1 MDKSK
6 HKIGT
11 KVIHAGQ
18 SPEPITGAVMPPI
31 FTTSTYVQPSP
42 GQHTGF
48 EYTRAQNP
56 TRYALERMVAGLEGS
71 GLTVEQDETNGGF
84 AFASGLAAMATVL
97 DLLESGSRVLAMD
110 DLYGGSGRLFSR
122 VRAHSQGLDVV
133 RADLSDADALR
144 ANMTPDTKLVWV
156 ETPTNPMM
164 KIADLAQ
171 IADICKQINPD
182 VILACDNTFA
192 SPINQ
197 RPFEHGFDISMHST
211 TKYLNGHSDSIGG
224 VLITNSVD
232 LAGKLRFLQ
241 MAVGSVMSPFDAYL
255 VLRGIKTL
263 DVRMERH
270 NKTGLKIARWLES
283 HATVESVI
291 YPGLEAHPQHAE
303 AKKQMSGFTGMVSF
317 TIKGGLDAAKA
328 MLESVR
334 LFALA
339 ESLGGVES
347 LIEHPAIMT
356 HASVPAEM
364 REQLGIS
371 DGLIRLSCGIEDADD
386 LIADL
391 DQALTAGARA
401 CANSGAAAKA

>member
-1 MDKSK
+1 MDKNK

-56 TRYALERMVAGLEGS
+56 TRFALERMVAGLEGS
-71 GLTVEQDETNGGF
+71 GLSAEQDETNGGF

-97 DLLESGSRVLAMD
+97 ELFEAGSRVLAMD
-110 DLYGGSGRLFSR
+110 DLYGGSGRLFSK
-122 VRAHSQGLDVV
+122 VRAHSQALDVV

-144 ANMTPDTKLVWV
+144 ANMTADTKLVWV

-164 KIADLAQ
+164 KIADLGV
-171 IADICKQINPD
+171 IAKICKEINPG
-182 VILACDNTFA
+182 VVLACDNTFA

-197 RPFEHGFDISMHST
+197 RPFEYGFDISMHST
-211 TKYLNGHSDSIGG
+211 TKYLNGHSDAIGG
-224 VLITNSVD
+224 VLITND
-232 LAGKLRFLQ
+232 AELAQQLRFLQ

-263 DVRMERH
+263 DVRMARH
-270 NKTGLKIARWLES
+270 NETGLKIAGWLET
-283 HATVESVI
+283 HEQVEKVI
-291 YPGLEAHPQHAE
+291 YPGLTSYPQHAL
-303 AKKQMSGFTGMVSF
+303 AKQQMSGFTGMVSF

-328 MLESVR
+328 MLETVR

-364 REQLGIS
+364 REQLGIT

-391 DQALTAGARA
+391 DQALAVGARA
-401 CANSGAAAKA
+401 GVDSGAAAKA